1 MDETKDRIAAIALE
15 LFSRQ
20 GYESV
25 GVNEIAAV
33 AGIGKPSLYY
43 HFGNKEGL
51 LAAIVEGQGAALLEL
66 TGRGAEYRHDLG
78 MNLTCLFRDTVAFAC
93 ANQAFFRLLL
103 RLFASA
109 PETPGFDAGASLRT
123 RLVGTYVTLFHRASH
138 DHGNMRR
145 REGIYAETF
154 WGLIESCAKLAMNKA
169 LPMDDHTQFRIVHQ
183 YMHGIF
189 S

>member
-1 MDETKDRIAAIALE
+1 MDETKERIAAIALN
-15 LFSRQ
+15 LFSRK

-25 GVNEIAAV
+25 GVNEIADLSD
-33 AGIGKPSLYY
+33 IGKPALYY

-66 TGRGAEYRHDLG
+66 TGQGAEYHHDLV
-78 MNLTCLFRDTVAFAC
+78 MNLTRLFKDTLAFAC
-93 ANQAFFRLLL
+93 ANEAFFRLLL

-109 PETPGFDAGASLRT
+109 PETPGFDIGASLRA
-123 RLVGTYVTLFHRASH
+123 RLVGKYTTLFHRASH
-138 DHGNMRR
+138 DHGNMRH

-169 LPMDDHTQFRIVHQ
+169 LEFDDHTQFRIVHQ